1 MQLLELAANPATF
14 DNRLPPVLFLD
25 EAPELREI
33 SEEDWEMIEHLAEL
47 SNQRGDVYTSGT
59 VTASRAMQV
68 FEMPGAAILS
78 IVVHLAYLR
87 RDDLIDALEVA
98 DMENLLTDEMLR
110 RKEHDLSR
118 FEAMQVKP
126 LQRRTPRTHQRRSR
140 EEMEQAWAAC
150 LADPQAAVER
160 MRAVIASHTDGRQAE
175 QDLARVLG
183 IPILG
188 GQTWRVE
195 LQARQLQLVE
205 LAEAAVDPVEAL
217 AAEALELELD
227 RPTTMASL
235 ATWETRGRAGDWRQ
249 AFRLPS
255 DFLAGQQAVILIASA
270 VGVPVEEVH
279 DHWTA
284 IARRCDAQGREVA
297 AAWGDPEQLLAD
309 AVTAGSWEALAVA
322 AGVTPDVLQ
331 RHYKQLTDGP
341 VLRPG

>member
-1 MQLLELAANPATF
+1 
-14 DNRLPPVLFLD
+14 LPPVLFLD

-59 VTASRAMQV
+59 VTASRAMQIC
-68 FEMPGAAILS
+68 EMPGAAILS

-87 RDDLIDALEVA
+87 RDDLVDSLEVA
-98 DMENLLTDEMLR
+98 DLENLLTDEILK
-110 RKEHDLSR
+110 RKEYDLQR
-118 FEAMQVKP
+118 LEEFQGRQQK
-126 LQRRTPRTHQRRSR
+126 RRTPRAHQRRSR
-140 EEMEQAWAAC
+140 EQMDQAWAAC
-150 LADPQAAVER
+150 LADPRAAVER
-160 MRAVIASHTDGRQAE
+160 MRAVIASHTDGHQGGAE
-175 QDLARVLG
+175 QDLAMLLG
-183 IPILG
+183 VGVRG
-188 GQTWRVE
+188 GWRGE
-195 LQARQLQLVE
+195 LQAKQLQLVE
-205 LAEAAVDPVEAL
+205 LAEAAVDPLEAL
-217 AAEALELELD
+217 AAEAMGLELD

-235 ATWETRGRAGDWRQ
+235 ATWEARGREGDWRQ

-255 DFLAGQQAVILIASA
+255 DFLQGPQAVALIAGA

-284 IARRCDAQGREVA
+284 IARRCNAQGREVA
-297 AAWGDPEQLLAD
+297 AAWADPQQLLAD
-309 AVTAGSWEALAVA
+309 AVTAGGWEALAVA